1 MGAPVVYKRDATAK
15 GGVWIVNNDIAS
27 GANPIVDVRVNRDDI
42 AGDTTKR
49 IVVVGGYLSVQVA
62 CTLVLTSG
70 TVVNALGLCIFT
82 FTPGAMLDLGLLVA
96 RRYIPPTR
104 KGENLNITLLAGATS
119 NVLAGE
125 IHYKVESNVDPLIAD
140 SVWS

>member
-1 MGAPVVYKRDATAK
+1 MGTPVTYKRDATAD
-15 GGVWIVNNDIAS
+15 GGVWIVNNDISS
-27 GANPIVDVRVNRDDI
+27 GANPIGDLRVNRDDI

-70 TVVNALGLCIFT
+70 SALNARGLCIFT
-82 FTPGAMLDLGLLVA
+82 FTPGAMLDLGILVA

-119 NVLAGE
+119 NIFAGE
-125 IHYKVESNVDPLIAD
+125 IHYKVETVDPLVAD